1 MVLQVQSKHIA
12 VLAIAVG
19 LSLVGPLTYGQGISG
34 FFYPLK
40 DKLRQ
45 APPFSYPRRVLGDT
59 VYVLNGKRTADV
71 RYVRS
76 VLSEANLVI
85 DTVVV
90 GQLSRRGELKTIIHY
105 KKRP

>member
-1 MVLQVQSKHIA
+1 MVIQGKLRHTA
-12 VLAIAVG
+12 GLAIAVG

-40 DKLRQ
+40 DKLQ
-45 APPFSYPRRVLGDT
+45 QPPPFSYPRRVLGDT
-59 VYVLNGKRTADV
+59 VYVLNGKRTADA

-76 VLSEANLVI
+76 VLSAANLAV

-90 GQLSRRGELKTIIHY
+90 GQLSRRGERKTIIHY